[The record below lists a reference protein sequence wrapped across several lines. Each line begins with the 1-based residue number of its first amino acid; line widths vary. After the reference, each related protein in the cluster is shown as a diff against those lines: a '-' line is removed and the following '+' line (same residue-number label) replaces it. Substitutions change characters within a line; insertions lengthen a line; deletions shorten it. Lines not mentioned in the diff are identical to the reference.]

1 MYDLRI
7 LFCWQCITL
16 VDYYVPLFFD
26 QVGSVEPEDFCQ
38 KVNLCEQAVMTSLPQ
53 QQPEDKCE
61 ICHHAVA
68 EVLLKLKDPDTQ
80 VLVCMIN

>member
-26 QVGSVEPEDFCQ
+26 QVGSVEPGDFCQ
-38 KVNLCEQAVMTSLPQ
+38 KVNLCEQAVMTSPP
-53 QQPEDKCE
+53 QPEDKCE